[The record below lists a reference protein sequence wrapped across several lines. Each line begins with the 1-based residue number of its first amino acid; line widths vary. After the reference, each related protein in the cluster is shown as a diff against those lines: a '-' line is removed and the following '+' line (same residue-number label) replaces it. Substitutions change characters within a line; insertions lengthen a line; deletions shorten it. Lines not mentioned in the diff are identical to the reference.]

1 MVMRR
6 PVKKNNLYLLGIF
19 VLGLAYYPIKDAIP
33 DGLGFVG
40 VMLSLALLV
49 AWLAHKYGK

>member
-1 MVMRR
+1 MRR

-19 VLGLAYYPIKDAIP
+19 VLGLAYYPIKDAIT